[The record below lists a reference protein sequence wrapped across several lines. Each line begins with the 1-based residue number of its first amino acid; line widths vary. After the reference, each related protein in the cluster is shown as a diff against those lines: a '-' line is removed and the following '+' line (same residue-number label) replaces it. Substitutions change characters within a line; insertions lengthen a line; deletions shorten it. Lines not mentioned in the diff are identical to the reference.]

1 MGTDSWGWWYCCEH
15 KLSQFKICLSAL
27 SKQKCAFRFQSPI
40 VFTSLS
46 DIGSSTPPQNYC
58 EDCSCRAVAMGA
70 VSTVCWVAINM
81 INCNNFDSKLP
92 SCASMH
98 KAQITC
104 TGFLLVCDHCYT
116 TCMFV
121 IIATPHAWLR
131 AHMHLHRIRWPW
143 QCYYTW
149 QFFFLEPTILPLSPP
164 KGLLVCLMLKA
175 FSSAASLSLKGLTG
189 H

>member
-1 MGTDSWGWWYCCEH
+1 MVCPHTTHGNRGIALGTCNYMRLESKWERIVEVDDIVANTSSARAH
-15 KLSQFKICLSAL
+15 LFKICLSAL

-58 EDCSCRAVAMGA
+58 EDCSCQAMAMGA

-121 IIATPHAWLR
+121 I
-131 AHMHLHRIRWPW
+131 M
-143 QCYYTW
+143 
-149 QFFFLEPTILPLSPP
+149 
-164 KGLLVCLMLKA
+164 
-175 FSSAASLSLKGLTG
+175 SLKGLTG